1 MYKPLEL
8 FIGLRYTR
16 SKRDNY
22 SISFISL
29 ASMLGITL
37 GVLVLI
43 TVLSVMNGF
52 QKELRTRIL
61 SMISH
66 VTIAETSGVLE
77 KWQPVFEQLQ
87 DKEGVVGTAPF
98 IEKQVMLT
106 SRFGSPQGVQL
117 SGVLPEHQKNVSE
130 VYLPKYM
137 LAGGLEG
144 LESRQYGIV
153 LGVDLAGLLD
163 VGLGDKV
170 TVISPKARVT
180 PAGLIPRMKRFTVV
194 GIFQMRMQ
202 EYDSATAYI
211 HLDDATRL
219 FSMRDGITGL
229 RVKLDNL
236 FNADQASADLQKEL
250 GDDYYVKSWSVDN
263 ASLFHAFKMEKV
275 MMFIVLGLIVIVAL
289 FNLVASLIMMV
300 KEKSSE
306 IAILR
311 TLGMSSTS
319 VAKIFIIQGS
329 LVGIIGTTLG
339 VILGVLIA
347 TNVETIAPAIEGLLG
362 HKLFDE
368 NVFFTSDIP
377 SDMHIDEVILVAV
390 ASFVSSILATI
401 YPARQAA
408 AIQPAESLRYE

>member
-16 SKRDNY
+16 SKRDNH

-66 VTIAETSGVLE
+66 VTIAETNGVLSDW
-77 KWQPVFEQLQ
+77 KPAFKHLQ
-87 DKEGVVGTAPF
+87 NRESVIGAAPF

-106 SRFGSPQGVQL
+106 SQYGSPQGVLL
-117 SGVLPEHQKNVSE
+117 SGVLPEYQKQVSE
-130 VYLPKYM
+130 VHLPKYM
-137 LAGGLEG
+137 LAGGTEDLTERG
-144 LESRQYGIV
+144 YGIV
-153 LGVDLAGLLD
+153 LGVDLAARLD

-180 PAGLIPRMKRFTVV
+180 PAGLIPRMKRFTVI

-219 FSMRDGITGL
+219 FSMRSGISGL
-229 RVKLDNL
+229 RLKLDDL
-236 FNADQASADLQKEL
+236 FKADQASADLQKQL
-250 GDDYYVKSWSVDN
+250 GDKYYVKSWSVDN

-275 MMFIVLGLIVIVAL
+275 MMFIVLGLIVVVAL
-289 FNLVASLIMMV
+289 FNLVASLVMMV

-311 TLGMSSTS
+311 TLGMSPVSI
-319 VAKIFIIQGS
+319 AKIFIIQGS
-329 LVGIIGTTLG
+329 LVGILGTALG

-347 TNVETIAPAIEGLLG
+347 TNVETIAPAIESLLG

-377 SDMHIDEVILVAV
+377 SDMHIDEVVLVAV
-390 ASFVSSILATI
+390 SSLIASVLATI

-408 AIQPAESLRYE
+408 AVHPAESLRYE

>member
-1 MYKPLEL
+1 
-8 FIGLRYTR
+8 
-16 SKRDNY
+16 
-22 SISFISL
+22 
-29 ASMLGITL
+29 
-37 GVLVLI
+37 
-43 TVLSVMNGF
+43 
-52 QKELRTRIL
+52 
-61 SMISH
+61 MISH
-66 VTIAETSGVLE
+66 VTIAETSGTL
-77 KWQPVFEQLQ
+77 KDWKPVFNQLK
-87 DKEGVVGTAPF
+87 DKEGVIGAAPF

-106 SRFGSPQGVQL
+106 SQFGSPQGVQL
-117 SGVLPEHQKNVSE
+117 SGILPQYQKKVSQ

-144 LESRQYGIV
+144 LAARQYGIV
-153 LGVDLAGLLD
+153 LGVDLAARLD
-163 VGLGDKV
+163 VGMGDKV

-180 PAGLIPRMKRFTVV
+180 PAGLIPRMKRFTVI

-202 EYDSATAYI
+202 EYDGATAYI

-219 FSMRDGITGL
+219 FSMHEGITGL
-229 RVKLDNL
+229 RLKLDDL
-236 FNADQASADLQKEL
+236 FKADQASIDLQKEM
-250 GDDYYVKSWSVDN
+250 GNHFYVKSWSVDN

-289 FNLVASLIMMV
+289 FNLVASLVMMV

-311 TLGMSSTS
+311 TLGMSPSS

-329 LVGIIGTTLG
+329 LIGIIGTTLG

-347 TNVETIAPAIEGLLG
+347 TNVETIAPAIESLLG

-377 SDMHIDEVILVAV
+377 SDMHIGEVVFVAI

-408 AIQPAESLRYE
+408 AIHPAESLRYE